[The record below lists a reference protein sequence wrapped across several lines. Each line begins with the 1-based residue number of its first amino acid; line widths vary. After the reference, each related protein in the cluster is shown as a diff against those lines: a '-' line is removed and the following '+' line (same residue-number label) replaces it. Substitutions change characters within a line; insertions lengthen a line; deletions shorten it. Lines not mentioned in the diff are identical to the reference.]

1 MILITSGAYVDSE
14 FINELGLLPPAFLP
28 VGNKKLYEHQ
38 LKRLQES
45 FKSESIFLSLPEGF
59 KVEEIYKEQLQRF
72 GVDVI
77 EVPLNLDLSQSVLWC
92 IESIGIFNETLRV
105 LHGDTLLHVFPKNR
119 DVISLGRT
127 NDGFTWQMDRNES
140 KNSLV
145 WAGFFA
151 FSDVSLLKKELSAST
166 NNFAMA
172 VSAYNKSLPM
182 VRILSKD
189 WLDFGHINTFYK
201 ARTAFTSQRSF
212 NNLKI
217 SDGTVVKT
225 GTPSHKI
232 ISEGVWFKSLPPSLK
247 KYSPQLIREG
257 YDEKGLPFYE
267 IEYLY
272 ALPLNEVFVHGRNPP
287 QFWDKIFALCAKWF
301 HHSSSFPVGEISP
314 YYKTLRNS
322 IVIDKTRKRV
332 EEYFLKNPDDLLCDI
347 ALNDLKLPPL
357 QVIIDEMI
365 ARFIVSPILL
375 GIIHGDLSF
384 GNMLYDSR
392 AESLKLIDPRAID
405 AEGHF
410 MHKGDISY
418 DLAKLTHSVIGL
430 YDFIVSDALRA
441 ERQGMSFKFDV
452 RMDARVL
459 EIQEKFSEISFLNGI
474 SIHDIM
480 PQVILLFLSM
490 LPLHQDNVIRQDT
503 FLANAIRLYTIYF
516 FKKA

>member
-14 FINELGLLPPAFLP
+14 FSIELGKLPPAFLP

-38 LKRLQES
+38 LERLQES
-45 FKSESIFLSLPEGF
+45 FKGESIYLSLPQDF
-59 KVEEIYKEQLQRF
+59 KVDEIYKEQLQRF
-72 GVDVI
+72 GVHVI
-77 EVPLNLDLSQSVLWC
+77 EVPLNVDLSQSVLWC
-92 IESIGIFNETLRV
+92 IESIGIFNETLRI
-105 LHGDTLLHVFPKNR
+105 LHGDTLLDVFPKNR
-119 DVISLGRT
+119 DMISLGRT
-127 NDGFTWQMDRNES
+127 NDDYTWQVES
-140 KNSLV
+140 DEPEDPLV

-151 FSDVSLLKKELSAST
+151 FSDVSLLKKELSAPT
-166 NNFAMA
+166 NNFVMA
-172 VSAYNKSLPM
+172 VNAYNKILPM
-182 VRILSKD
+182 VRVLSKD

-201 ARTAFTSQRSF
+201 ARTTITTQRSF

-232 ISEGVWFKSLPPSLK
+232 ISEGVWFKTLPPSLK
-247 KYSPQLIREG
+247 KYAPQLISEG

-267 IEYLY
+267 IEYIC

-287 QFWDKIFALCAKWF
+287 HFWDKIFAKCAKWF
-301 HHSSSFPVGEISP
+301 HESSSFPAGDVSTNFM
-314 YYKTLRNS
+314 TLRKS

-347 ALNDLKLPPL
+347 TLNELKLPPM

-365 ARFIVSPILL
+365 ARIIVSPILPGL
-375 GIIHGDLSF
+375 IHGDLCFS
-384 GNMLYDSR
+384 NMIYDSR

-405 AEGHF
+405 HEGRF

-430 YDFIVSDALRA
+430 YDFIMSNTLRA
-441 ERQGMSFKFDV
+441 ERQGMTFKFDV
-452 RMDARVL
+452 RMDARIL
-459 EIQEKFSEISFLNGI
+459 EIQKKFLAKSFLNGI
-474 SIHDIM
+474 STHDIM

-490 LPLHQDNVIRQDT
+490 LPLHQDDVIKQDT